1 MNVNFGLF
9 PPMDLVTTP
18 NGKKRKLRGR
28 ERKMAY
34 AARALESFA
43 GWAGVMKAA

>member
-9 PPMDLVTTP
+9 PPIDLVITP

-34 AARALESFA
+34 SERALDSFA
-43 GWAGVMKAA
+43 GWAGLMKAA